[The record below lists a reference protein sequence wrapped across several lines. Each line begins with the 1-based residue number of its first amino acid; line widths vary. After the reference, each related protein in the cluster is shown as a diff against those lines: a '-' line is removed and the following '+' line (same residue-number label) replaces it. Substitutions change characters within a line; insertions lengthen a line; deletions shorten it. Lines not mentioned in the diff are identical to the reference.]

1 LLLLFLLWSS
11 LARSCSTSLCVS
23 INFWEFF
30 QLSSRNLWQDSCP
43 GKSGLAAAVGFT
55 PTSPLSLSLSLSGPC
70 WVVGLLGGPPPA
82 CYDSW
87 LCTKL
92 YKFVPGLLG
101 CLCAELSLKA
111 TRSTVLFSCR
121 SSSSSSAGGGGKQ
134 LITRVVCRKIE
145 GEEEEF
151 WSL

>member
-1 LLLLFLLWSS
+1 VIFVRSFVLNKSLCFHKFLGIFPTGFSKLVTRFVPGQVWAGCCSWIHAHVSS
-11 LARSCSTSLCVS
+11 L
-23 INFWEFF
+23 W
-30 QLSSRNLWQDSCP
+30 NLD
-43 GKSGLAAAVGFT
+43 L
-55 PTSPLSLSLSLSGPC
+55 
-70 WVVGLLGGPPPA
+70 VGLLGGSPPA
-82 CYDSW
+82 CYDSS
-87 LCTKL
+87 LCAKL
-92 YKFVPGLLG
+92 YKFVSGLLG

-121 SSSSSSAGGGGKQ
+121 SSSSAGGGGKQ